1 MIDSGSTRKYLLY
14 AIGEIA
20 LVVFGILIALQINN
34 WNEEKKTRQ
43 IEYVTL
49 SELKKNVKANITEID
64 LISKD
69 VNQRIVSIN
78 VLLTSLAENIPY
90 HDSLTYHFG
99 WAMVYDRMSMHLGAY
114 ESFKASGSQVVK
126 DEILRFEISNY
137 FDHSLGQLE
146 NYMIEVRDDFYNYM
160 LGYLRQEF
168 IIYKAAEHIGVP
180 KDYDALKQ
188 NESFILSLGIF
199 LDVQN
204 DAFNSLI
211 KTKKKSNDVL
221 EKINLRISKIGLT
234 D

>member
-1 MIDSGSTRKYLLY
+1 LIQSGSTRKYLVY
-14 AIGEIA
+14 AVGEIA
-20 LVVFGILIALQINN
+20 LVVIGILIALSINN
-34 WNEEKKTRQ
+34 WNEENKARQ

-49 SELKKNVKANITEID
+49 SELKKNVIANIEEID
-64 LISKD
+64 NVSKS

-78 VLLTSLAENIPY
+78 VILTAFAKNESY

-126 DEILRFEISNY
+126 DEMLRFEISNY

-146 NYMIEVRDDFYNYM
+146 KYMIEVRDDFYNYM
-160 LGYLRQEF
+160 LGYLRKEF
-168 IIYKAAEHIGVP
+168 INYKAAEHIGIP
-180 KDYDALKQ
+180 KDYGALKQ

-204 DAFNSLI
+204 DSIQSLI
-211 KTKKKSNDVL
+211 ETRKKSIDLL
-221 EKINLRISKIGLT
+221 EKINLRLSKIGFN